1 MVRPMKKCLV
11 LTLGLLLGGCTDAQW
26 NHALN
31 YTGFGSEPDAPAARA
46 QNGEPA
52 AAASEPSAPA
62 AAPNTDFCRAVAI
75 QDATGNDFDAA
86 TQARVLARSYAQC
99 MTIYTR

>member
-1 MVRPMKKCLV
+1 MVRLMKKFLV

-31 YTGFGSEPDAPAARA
+31 YTGLGEETDAPAARA

-52 AAASEPSAPA
+52 AASEPSAPA
-62 AAPNTDFCRAVAI
+62 SAPNTDFCRAVAT
-75 QDATGNDFDAA
+75 QDATSNDFDAA